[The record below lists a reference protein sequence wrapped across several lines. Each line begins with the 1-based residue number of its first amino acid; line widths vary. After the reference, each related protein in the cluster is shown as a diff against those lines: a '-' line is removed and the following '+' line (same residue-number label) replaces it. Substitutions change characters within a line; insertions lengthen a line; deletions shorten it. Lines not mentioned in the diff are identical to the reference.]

1 MTWIHLVING
11 GTDFCVGACISD
23 RERPSLVKIWFWW
36 ISTRSSVTV
45 VILSYKC
52 LRERPCIYVG
62 MCSLP
67 KKIFLNFF
75 IFLKSRYQGMK
86 LLCIYLGSTAKTVAV
101 RAVSKFIEVNLGKTE
116 DWIFQRWINA
126 EIWNFVCCHHYRQGL
141 EEYKNF
147 LKIWKFLL

>member
-1 MTWIHLVING
+1 MKKG
-11 GTDFCVGACISD
+11 KKKMGTFQTKYGPLVGAKIESVQCYA
-23 RERPSLVKIWFWW
+23 LVTTTTGPLF
-36 ISTRSSVTV
+36 V
-45 VILSYKC
+45 VA

-67 KKIFLNFF
+67 KKIFFNFF

-116 DWIFQRWINA
+116 D
-126 EIWNFVCCHHYRQGL
+126 
-141 EEYKNF
+141 
-147 LKIWKFLL
+147 